1 MEERTTATLEKI
13 QEAARAEFLD
23 KGFQGASLRQ
33 IVKNAG
39 VTTGAVYFFFQN
51 KEDLF
56 AQIVQDT
63 AQQLTQL
70 GHELASEELEHPDTG
85 PDCDLRF
92 MAFLYRHREEA
103 LLLLEG
109 AKGTRYASF
118 REELYDT
125 MRSAFSLFFHRY
137 GAPDADAEL
146 IRILVEMRMKGTLEL
161 LKGEYSMEHVLRLT
175 QQTGIYADGGFRSL
189 IAFLQKNSKG

>member
-1 MEERTTATLEKI
+1 MGEQDQQTRQRLLRCAK
-13 QEAARAEFLD
+13 AEFLSR
-23 KGFQGASLRQ
+23 GFEHASLRR
-33 IVKNAG
+33 ICGAAG

-56 AQIVQDT
+56 AQIV
-63 AQQLTQL
+63 QL

-175 QQTGIYADGGFRSL
+175 QQTGIYADDGFRSL

>member
-1 MEERTTATLEKI
+1 MGEQDQQTRQRLLRCAK
-13 QEAARAEFLD
+13 AEFLSR
-23 KGFQGASLRQ
+23 GFEHASLRR
-33 IVKNAG
+33 ICGAAG

-56 AQIVQDT
+56 A
-63 AQQLTQL
+63 QL

>member
-1 MEERTTATLEKI
+1 MNWPRRNWNTQTLAPTATS
-13 QEAARAEFLD
+13 
-23 KGFQGASLRQ
+23 ASWPFCTDAQ
-33 IVKNAG
+33 
-39 VTTGAVYFFFQN
+39 TGAEQN
-51 KEDLF
+51 
-56 AQIVQDT
+56 I
-63 AQQLTQL
+63 
-70 GHELASEELEHPDTG
+70 
-85 PDCDLRF
+85 
-92 MAFLYRHREEA
+92 

>member
-1 MEERTTATLEKI
+1 MGEQDQQTRQRLLRCAK
-13 QEAARAEFLD
+13 AEFLSR
-23 KGFQGASLRQ
+23 GFEHASLRR
-33 IVKNAG
+33 ICEAAG

-70 GHELASEELEHPDTG
+70 GRELASEELEHPDTG

-146 IRILVEMRMKGTLEL
+146 IRILVEMRMKARWAASPFWKRTRWETP
-161 LKGEYSMEHVLRLT
+161 SAAAFCWHC
-175 QQTGIYADGGFRSL
+175 SL
-189 IAFLQKNSKG
+189 A

>member
-1 MEERTTATLEKI
+1 
-13 QEAARAEFLD
+13 
-23 KGFQGASLRQ
+23 
-33 IVKNAG
+33 
-39 VTTGAVYFFFQN
+39 
-51 KEDLF
+51 
-56 AQIVQDT
+56 
-63 AQQLTQL
+63 
-70 GHELASEELEHPDTG
+70 
-85 PDCDLRF
+85 

-161 LKGEYSMEHVLRLT
+161 LKGEYSMEHVLQLT

>member
-1 MEERTTATLEKI
+1 MCIRD
-13 QEAARAEFLD
+13 R
-23 KGFQGASLRQ
+23 
-33 IVKNAG
+33 
-39 VTTGAVYFFFQN
+39 Y
-51 KEDLF
+51 
-56 AQIVQDT
+56 
-63 AQQLTQL
+63 
-70 GHELASEELEHPDTG
+70 H
-85 PDCDLRF
+85 
-92 MAFLYRHREEA
+92 HREEA

>member
-1 MEERTTATLEKI
+1 MGEQDQQTRQRLLRCAK
-13 QEAARAEFLD
+13 AEFLSR
-23 KGFQGASLRQ
+23 GFEHASLRR
-33 IVKNAG
+33 ICEAAG

-70 GHELASEELEHPDTG
+70 GRELASEELEHPDTG

-92 MAFLYRHREEA
+92 MAFLYHHREEA
-103 LLLLEG
+103 LLLLE
-109 AKGTRYASF
+109 
-118 REELYDT
+118 
-125 MRSAFSLFFHRY
+125 
-137 GAPDADAEL
+137 
-146 IRILVEMRMKGTLEL
+146 V